1 MPNYADAGSPRTF
14 RLYDTFRQPYYI
26 ASSLIVK
33 AGKYGDNDSDNF
45 TKNSRLRGAQSG
57 IFPIV
62 PLSVFALASA
72 ERLCYD
78 EKNEIYREIEGIQ
91 MAKATLVIMAAGM
104 GSRYGGVKQIAGVG
118 PNGEILM
125 EYAIF
130 DALRAGF
137 DKVVFIVTAALKP
150 EIEAKFASALAAKGA
165 EMACVVQDYA
175 SLPDWFTVPE
185 GRVKP
190 YGTGHAVYCAKDAIQ
205 EPFAVINADDYY
217 GVEGFQAMFG
227 ALMELDESHAAMVGY
242 QLKNTVSEHGTVTR
256 GVCQAENGALQ
267 SVTET
272 FKIAVFPDGS
282 IRDTADDP
290 NGKLLDSE
298 ATVSMNFWGFHP
310 SFFDSLGEYLN
321 AFLKARQPDDLK
333 SECLLPALVDKR
345 IHKGTLTCAVLTTA
359 ARWFGMT
366 YQEDH
371 AIVQAEIGKLHEKG
385 VYPAKLW

>member
-1 MPNYADAGSPRTF
+1 M
-14 RLYDTFRQPYYI
+14 
-26 ASSLIVK
+26 
-33 AGKYGDNDSDNF
+33 
-45 TKNSRLRGAQSG
+45 
-57 IFPIV
+57 
-62 PLSVFALASA
+62 
-72 ERLCYD
+72 
-78 EKNEIYREIEGIQ
+78 Q

-130 DALRAGF
+130 DAIRAGF
-137 DKVVFIVTAALKP
+137 DKVVFIVTAALRP
-150 EIEAKFASALAAKGA
+150 EIEAKFSAALAKKGA

-190 YGTGHAVYCAKDAIQ
+190 YGTAHAVYCAKDVIH

-217 GVEGFQAMFG
+217 GVEGFQAIFDV
-227 ALMELDESHAAMVGY
+227 LMGLDEAHAAMVGY
-242 QLKNTVSEHGTVTR
+242 KLKNTVSEHGTVTR
-256 GVCQAENGALQ
+256 GVCSTEGGALQ

-298 ATVSMNFWGFHP
+298 STVSMNFWGFHP
-310 SFFDSLGEYLN
+310 SFFDALGDYLT

-333 SECLLPALVDKR
+333 SECLLPALVDER
-345 IHKGTLTCAVLTTA
+345 IHAGTLTCTVLTTD

-366 YQEDH
+366 YKADH
-371 AIVQAEIGKLHEKG
+371 AIVQAEIKKLHDTG
-385 VYPAKLW
+385 VYPETLW